1 MPKCNKKS
9 VENSGD
15 VCTIR
20 RDLSATYW
28 CHFDKNLCKFGSWL
42 NEWIYRFHWN
52 VAILII
58 CDKRCPFQ
66 WFLSFNW
73 NFVSLCLMFLL
84 TWNVLLC
91 PIATVVLYRVRSQVV
106 TSSSAD
112 NIYNSQPIT
121 EHFLKTTPGTKSPFL
136 WKTGLTTDVLLLK
149 GHGKCTPSLSNINR
163 QQNMA
168 R

>member
-1 MPKCNKKS
+1 L
-9 VENSGD
+9 
-15 VCTIR
+15 IR
-20 RDLSATYW
+20 IYA
-28 CHFDKNLCKFGSWL
+28 NLAHDSMNGFIGFTETLPSWL
-42 NEWIYRFHWN
+42 SVING
-52 VAILII
+52 AL
-58 CDKRCPFQ
+58 Q

-136 WKTGLTTDVLLLK
+136 WKTGLTTDVLLIK